1 MYIDKEFL
9 KNLVAIS
16 GELDFDIQYV
26 EYSVENSCSNRN
38 DISVRPYAEKLCDS
52 NKEARN
58 SNMKGRDRSCRNS
71 DCNKESIGV
80 FYDKSKSCNTSIQ
93 RRYINIEDVS
103 DMKNIR
109 FYHNLLEGI
118 RGNSRDANTSICEE
132 YGYINILEN
141 SRAADEFGNECKICQ
156 INDTYV
162 WYDETKV
169 AGNIKFISNITSKVN
184 FIGYKLNEDESRGK
198 RIAKAIAI
206 FIE

>member
-80 FYDKSKSCNTSIQ
+80 FYDKSKS
-93 RRYINIEDVS
+93 YIN
-103 DMKNIR
+103 
-109 FYHNLLEGI
+109 
-118 RGNSRDANTSICEE
+118 EE
-132 YGYINILEN
+132 F
-141 SRAADEFGNECKICQ
+141 AW
-156 INDTYV
+156 NDTF
-162 WYDETKV
+162 YDLYSLACFYTGHYKE
-169 AGNIKFISNITSKVN
+169 AICYIK
-184 FIGYKLNEDESRGK
+184 
-198 RIAKAIAI
+198 KAIELNPI
-206 FIE
+206 DRYQTNLEYFLPYSQEV